1 MTLRITRTP
10 RSLALVWLVAAACS
24 NLPPATRPASLDLIV
39 EVRYE
44 IDAGEGQQIEI
55 PLSSE
60 NLTVLELETEPASLT
75 ESYKGRRRFL
85 NLPSGPA
92 TVLVRC
98 RYRIYA
104 QPGAGFPSVAE
115 LFPGATDIRVLAEH
129 R

>member
-24 NLPPATRPASLDLIV
+24 NVPPATRPASLDLNV

-44 IDAGEGQQIEI
+44 VVAGEGQQIEL
-55 PLSSE
+55 PLSNE
-60 NLTVLELETEPASLT
+60 NLTVLELETEPPSLT
-75 ESYKGRRRFL
+75 ESYTGRRRFL
-85 NLPSGPA
+85 NLPAGPA

-104 QPGAGFPSVAE
+104 PPGAGFPSAAE
-115 LFPGATDIRVLAEH
+115 LFPGATDIRVLTEH

>member
-44 IDAGEGQQIEI
+44 IGAGEGQQIEL

-85 NLPSGPA
+85 HLPAGPA

-104 QPGAGFPSVAE
+104 QAGADFPSVAD
-115 LFPGATDIRVLAEH
+115 LFPGATHIRVLPEH

>member
-24 NLPPATRPASLDLIV
+24 NVPPATRPASLDLNV

-44 IDAGEGQQIEI
+44 VAAGEGQQIEL
-55 PLSSE
+55 PLSNQ

-75 ESYKGRRRFL
+75 ELYKGRRRFL
-85 NLPSGPA
+85 ILPAGPA

-104 QPGAGFPSVAE
+104 QPGAGFPSVSD
-115 LFPGATDIRVLAEH
+115 LFPGATDIRVLPEH